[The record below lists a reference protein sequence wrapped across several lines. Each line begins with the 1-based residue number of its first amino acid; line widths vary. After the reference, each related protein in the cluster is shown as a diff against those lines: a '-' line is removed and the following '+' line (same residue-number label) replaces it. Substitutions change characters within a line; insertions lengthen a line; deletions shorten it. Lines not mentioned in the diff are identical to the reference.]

1 MPMYLN
7 LVVEHAYSESCM
19 MTGQLCWEKIDLVKG
34 SCHVDADVV
43 DADVVDADVVDDD
56 DDYDVNTS
64 YLI

>member
-19 MTGQLCWEKIDLVKG
+19 MTGQLCWEKIDLIKG
-34 SCHVDADVV
+34 SCHVH
-43 DADVVDADVVDDD
+43 ADVVDDY